1 MKSMAA
7 YYAFIAMNSQQQDAN
22 RHRARVAEPRP
33 ARPSLLSRIRGQ
45 VGSSRTHR
53 AAVKPV

>member
-7 YYAFIAMNSQQQDAN
+7 YYAFVAMSQQQDAN
-22 RHRARVAEPRP
+22 RHPARVAAPRP

-45 VGSSRTHR
+45 IASTRANS

>member
-7 YYAFIAMNSQQQDAN
+7 YYAFIAMSQQQDAY
-22 RHRARVAEPRP
+22 RHPAHVAAPRP
-33 ARPSLLSRIRGQ
+33 DRPSLLSRIRGQ
-45 VGSSRTHR
+45 IASTRAHN

>member
-7 YYAFIAMNSQQQDAN
+7 YYAFIAMNNQQQDPY
-22 RHRARVAEPRP
+22 RHPARAAAPRP

-45 VGSSRTHR
+45 LASTRAHG